1 MKKALLL
8 AAAAAA
14 FGLAPYA
21 KPMGQVPGAAWL
33 VLLGV
38 ALGLGTSGYVSA
50 LAIAFGATAAL
61 TGTILG
67 SVSPAVGG
75 AVLVALAYG
84 ERTLRVRTAQGKL
97 LHVGAAF
104 GAGALAGTVATAYGT
119 AASAVHVVAVVV
131 SAVLVTLPQ
140 LIDADDPLA
149 HSLEG
154 ASKLVEGPAKG
165 SLRDGAELR
174 RQATDIPL
182 DDDAQKLVGNTW
194 TALDKLADVRVR
206 LERTKRDGNKT
217 SGAIAEMIDGKI
229 RDHVAALGRVYTAAD
244 TKRAATVGLDDLAL
258 KNVETA
264 SASMDDVSEALAEV
278 DKQRSA

>member
-8 AAAAAA
+8 ASAAAA

-21 KPMGQVPGAAWL
+21 KPLGQVPGAAWL

-104 GAGALAGTVATAYGT
+104 GAGALAGTVAMAYGT
-119 AASAVHVVAVVV
+119 AQTAVHAVAVVV
-131 SAVLVTLPQ
+131 AAVLVTLPQ

-154 ASKLVEGPAKG
+154 ASKLVEGSAKG

-174 RQATDIPL
+174 RQAMDIPL
-182 DDDAQKLVGNTW
+182 DDEAQTLAGKTW
-194 TALDKLADVRVR
+194 VALDKLADVRVR

-229 RDHVAALGRVYTAAD
+229 RDHVSALGRVYTAAD